1 MKARHPSVLASAC
14 LVVAACSPAVLV
26 AQTTRLG
33 YEGNIGAT
41 NPHPDPGF
49 QSFGAGIASGD
60 FDDDGVDDLVIL
72 ESTNSRMRVMRGQ
85 NWTVG
90 DPGFQIKF
98 QSTSVDTPGHNGIV
112 ATGDFNNDGKD
123 EIALGYPAVGFNGAT
138 EVGRVSILGR
148 AANNTWTTQ
157 ATIRIG
163 TDGYAGTGPLQ
174 NDRLGYALASGD
186 FNDDGYDDLAMG
198 AATRTASG
206 QSGAGSVL
214 IAYGSASGLTPTG
227 SQLWNRS
234 NSDVGAI
241 IEASDRFGA
250 TLAVGDFTDD
260 GPDDL
265 VIAATSARCPNG
277 QRGGSVII
285 LRGSSGGVTATDS
298 RAYFAGVNGTP
309 GTCTDDNRFGRSLA
323 TGRFNDDQ
331 RPDLAIGSQG
341 AAGELGN
348 VTVLASGTTGPGPNS
363 SRHFRGSDLPGG
375 TGTIGYV
382 LTAGRLRGGMTV
394 DDILVLGLPYESVN
408 GLNDAGSVWVIYPA
422 ANGSGLSLTGAERWV
437 QNPRLALAPME
448 WGDRFGSSLAI
459 GDFNGDSRNDLAIGA
474 VYRATPETHG
484 GAVQFLYQSDFIFR
498 DSFN

>member
-1 MKARHPSVLASAC
+1 MKARRPSALARVC
-14 LVVAACSPAVLV
+14 LVVAACSPAILV

-33 YEGNIGAT
+33 DEGNVGAT

-85 NWTVG
+85 PWTVG
-90 DPGFQIKF
+90 DTGFLIKF
-98 QSTSVDTPGHNGIV
+98 FSVSVDTPGHNGIV
-112 ATGDFNNDGKD
+112 AAGDFNGDGTD
-123 EIALGYPAVGFNGAT
+123 EVALGYPAVGLGGAT
-138 EVGRVSILGR
+138 EVGRVSILQR
-148 AANNTWTTQ
+148 SANGIWSTQ

-163 TDGYAGTGPLQ
+163 TDGYAGGSPLQ
-174 NDRLGYALASGD
+174 NDRLGYSLASGD

-198 AATRTASG
+198 AATRTVSA

-214 IAYGSASGLTPTG
+214 IAYGSANGLTPIG

-234 NSDVGAI
+234 SSDVGAS
-241 IEASDRFGA
+241 IEASDRFGN

-265 VIAATSARCPNG
+265 VIAATDARCPNG

-285 LRGSSGGVTATDS
+285 LRGSTGGLTATDS
-298 RAYFAGVNGTP
+298 RAYFPGVNGTP
-309 GTCTDDNRFGRSLA
+309 GTCADDNNFGRSLA

-341 AAGELGN
+341 APGERGN

-375 TGTIGYV
+375 SGTIGYV
-382 LTAGRLRGGMTV
+382 LAAGRLRGGMTV
-394 DDILVLGLPYESVN
+394 DDILVLGQPYENVN
-408 GLNDAGSVWVIYPA
+408 GLNDAGSVWVVYPA
-422 ANGSGLSLTGAERWV
+422 ASGSGLTLTGAERWV
-437 QNPRLALAPME
+437 QNPRLALAPMA

-459 GDFNGDSRNDLAIGA
+459 GDFNGDSRKDLAIGA

-484 GAVQFLYQSDFIFR
+484 GAVQFIYQSDFIFR
-498 DSFN
+498 DGFN